1 MASGNKIQL
10 CNARPDL
17 KALLLPGSEDSGLAT
32 QLSEPR
38 FIFTSVIIFPVR
50 TMSSAGGL
58 ARQGLQSTL

>member
-32 QLSEPR
+32 QPL
-38 FIFTSVIIFPVR
+38 
-50 TMSSAGGL
+50 
-58 ARQGLQSTL
+58 